1 MIPKE
6 VLQKVRQIEIRTR
19 RIVDS
24 VLSGEYHSAFKG
36 RGMEFS
42 EVRQYMDGDDV
53 RTVDWNVTARMGA
66 PYIKKYIEE
75 RELTVMLVVDASSS
89 GDFGSIDKFKG
100 EMAVELCSLLA
111 FSAIRNN
118 DRVGLII
125 FTSDVEVYIP
135 PRKGKNHV
143 LRVIRE
149 LLYFRPQHRGTDIG
163 SALKFLNRVQTKT
176 SVVFLVSDFISTNFE
191 TPLRVSAKRHDLIS
205 ISMTDPREATLPRV
219 GLIELED
226 AETGESILFD
236 TRDKRSI
243 AAYEREVKRRRT
255 EFDELLK
262 STGVDDIRVST
273 DTGYI
278 TPIVKFFQK
287 REKALRR

>member
-6 VLQKVRQIEIRTR
+6 VLQKVRQIEIRTK

-24 VLSGEYHSAFKG
+24 ILSGEYHSAFKG

-42 EVRQYMDGDDV
+42 EVRAYTDGDDV
-53 RTVDWNVTARMGA
+53 RSIDWNVTARMGT
-66 PYIKKYIEE
+66 PYIKKHVEE
-75 RELTVMLVVDASSS
+75 RELTVMLMVDASSS
-89 GDFGSIDKFKG
+89 GDFGSIEKFKG

-125 FTSDVEVYIP
+125 FTSEVETYIP

-149 LLYFRPQHRGTDIG
+149 LLYFKPQNRGTNIG
-163 SALKFLNRVQTKT
+163 EALKFLNKVQTKT
-176 SVVFLVSDFISTNFE
+176 SVVFLVSDFMASGFE
-191 TPLRVSAKRHDLIS
+191 APLRVASKRHDLVAVS
-205 ISMTDPREATLPRV
+205 IKDPREEELPQV

-226 AETGESILFD
+226 AETGEVLLLD
-236 TRDKRSI
+236 TRSKKLLDQYRKEHQRRRAVLDEFLRSI
-243 AAYEREVKRRRT
+243 
-255 EFDELLK
+255 
-262 STGVDDIRVST
+262 GVDAIQVST
-273 DTGYI
+273 KTGYVD
-278 TPIVKFFQK
+278 PIVKFFRK
-287 REKALRR
+287 REKMFR

>member
-24 VLSGEYHSAFKG
+24 VMSGEYHSAFKG

-53 RTVDWNVTARMGA
+53 RTIDWNVTARMGS

-89 GDFGSIDKFKG
+89 GNFGSIEKFKG

-135 PRKGKNHV
+135 PRKGRNHV

-149 LLYFRPQHRGTDIG
+149 LLYFQPKHKGTDIG
-163 SALKFLNRVQTKT
+163 NALKFLNQVQTKT
-176 SVVFLVSDFISTNFE
+176 SVVFLVSDFISKNFE
-191 TPLRVSAKRHDLIS
+191 APLRVAAKRHDLVSIS
-205 ISMTDPREATLPRV
+205 ITDPREETIPKV

-236 TRDKRSI
+236 TRSKKALAI
-243 AAYEREVKRRRT
+243 YKLETERRKNAL
-255 EFDELLK
+255 DELLR
-262 STGVDDIRVST
+262 SMDVDAIRVST
-273 DTGYI
+273 ATGYV
-278 TPIVKFFQK
+278 TPIVKFFRK
-287 REKALRR
+287 REKILR

>member
-6 VLQKVRQIEIRTR
+6 VLQKVRQIEIRTK

-42 EVRQYMDGDDV
+42 EVRAYMDGDDV
-53 RTVDWNVTARMGA
+53 RTIDWNVTARMGT
-66 PYIKKYIEE
+66 PYIKKHVEE
-75 RELTVMLVVDASSS
+75 RELTVMLMVDASSS
-89 GDFGSIDKFKG
+89 GDFGSVEKFKG

-125 FTSDVEVYIP
+125 FTSEIETFIP
-135 PRKGKNHV
+135 PRKGRNHV

-149 LLYFRPQHRGTDIG
+149 LLYSKPRNRGTDIG
-163 SALKFLNRVQTKT
+163 GALKFLNQIQTKT
-176 SVVFLVSDFISTNFE
+176 SVVFLVSDFMSDGYDA
-191 TPLRVSAKRHDLIS
+191 PLRVASKRHDLVAVS
-205 ISMTDPREATLPRV
+205 IKDPREDELPRV

-226 AETGESILFD
+226 AETGETLLID
-236 TRDKRSI
+236 TRSKALHEQFKKERQEKRAVLDNLLRMI
-243 AAYEREVKRRRT
+243 NV
-255 EFDELLK
+255 DE
-262 STGVDDIRVST
+262 IRVST
-273 DTGYI
+273 QTGYVD
-278 TPIVKFFQK
+278 PIVKFFRK
-287 REKALRR
+287 REKMYR

>member
-24 VLSGEYHSAFKG
+24 VMSGEYHSAFKG

-53 RTVDWNVTARMGA
+53 RTIDWNVTARMGS

-89 GDFGSIDKFKG
+89 GNFGSINKFKG

-118 DRVGLII
+118 DRVGLVI
-125 FTSDVEVYIP
+125 FTSDIEVYIP

-149 LLYFRPQHRGTDIG
+149 LLYFQPKHKGTDIG
-163 SALKFLNRVQTKT
+163 NALKFLNQVQTKT
-176 SVVFLVSDFISTNFE
+176 SVVFLVSDFISANFE
-191 TPLRVSAKRHDLIS
+191 TPLRVAAKRHDLVAIS
-205 ISMTDPREATLPRV
+205 ITDPREESIPRV

-236 TRDKRSI
+236 TRDKKSLAIYR
-243 AAYEREVKRRRT
+243 REIGRRR
-255 EFDELLK
+255 EKLDELMRT
-262 STGVDDIRVST
+262 TGVDEIRVST
-273 DTGYI
+273 DTGYV
-278 TPIVKFFQK
+278 TPIVKFFRN
-287 REKALRR
+287 REKILR